1 MSQSLQVSE
10 PQVIRGYPSG
20 TDITPSQTAV
30 SQTIIDTGDVISNE
44 YYFFLG
50 NGNWDITYV
59 TEE

>member
-1 MSQSLQVSE
+1 MRQSLQVSE

-30 SQTIIDTGDVISNE
+30 SQTIDTRDVIRNDD
-44 YYFFLG
+44 FFLG

>member
-30 SQTIIDTGDVISNE
+30 SQTIDTRDVIRNDDFFSRQWQLG
-44 YYFFLG
+44 YYLC
-50 NGNWDITYV
+50 D
-59 TEE
+59 